1 MYLVNMLCLWVK
13 FKYSEVNIGTGINN
27 GTEKMNS
34 AKFCKIIAIIRRN
47 YLVEWCIDWMVT
59 EVSFV

>member
-1 MYLVNMLCLWVK
+1 MYLINMLCFWVK
-13 FKYSEVNIGTGINN
+13 FKYSEVNN
-27 GTEKMNS
+27 GTEKMNN